1 MVSVIVPVYNVEK
14 YLSDCIESIL
24 RQTYSDLEIIL
35 VDDGSTDNS
44 GSICGYYEC
53 VDTRIKV
60 YHKING
66 GLSDA
71 RNYGIKKSHG
81 DEIILVDSDDVIADN
96 MIEVLYSLKVQYNAE
111 MSVCFRKHI
120 NEEGGFIQTGEKDNE
135 NWLFILQIPLKNRL
149 KYILNQKGEEWW
161 HGVSYMIR
169 IYLME

>member
-14 YLSDCIESIL
+14 YLSDCIESII

-81 DEIILVDSDDVIADN
+81 DEIILSAITS
-96 MIEVLYSLKVQYNAE
+96 SLSTNII
-111 MSVCFRKHI
+111 SSPCDF
-120 NEEGGFIQTGEKDNE
+120 FI
-135 NWLFILQIPLKNRL
+135 P
-149 KYILNQKGEEWW
+149 
-161 HGVSYMIR
+161 
-169 IYLME
+169 